1 MNSPRWF
8 LTLFIFLLIPG
19 SQLHAAATKKTILA
33 FGDSLTAGYGLP
45 ATDSF
50 PTRLEEALNSA
61 GYQVKVINAGIS
73 GDTSAGGV
81 ARISWSLAEKPDL
94 AIVELGANDA
104 LRGLNPQ
111 DTRKN
116 LAFILTQLNKAGVKT
131 ILAGMKAPRNLGENY
146 YTSFDR
152 IYPELATQ
160 YQVELY
166 PFFLQGVVGIT
177 ALNQVDGIHP
187 NAAGVKVIVK
197 QILPLVEKVLQ
208 RS

>member
-1 MNSPRWF
+1 M
-8 LTLFIFLLIPG
+8 LFFLLSPG
-19 SQLHAAATKKTILA
+19 SQLHAAATPKTILA

-45 ATDSF
+45 APDSF
-50 PTRLEEALNSA
+50 PTRLEQALNSA

-111 DTRKN
+111 ETRKN

-152 IYPELATQ
+152 IYPELAAQ

-187 NAAGVKVIVK
+187 NAAGVKVIVER
-197 QILPLVEKVLQ
+197 ILPLVEKVLQ

>member
-1 MNSPRWF
+1 M
-8 LTLFIFLLIPG
+8 LFFLLSPG
-19 SQLHAAATKKTILA
+19 SQLHAAAASKTILA

-45 ATDSF
+45 AADSF
-50 PTRLEEALNSA
+50 PTRLEQALNSA

-111 DTRKN
+111 ETRKN

-152 IYPELATQ
+152 IYPELAAQ

-187 NAAGVKVIVK
+187 NAAGVKVIVD